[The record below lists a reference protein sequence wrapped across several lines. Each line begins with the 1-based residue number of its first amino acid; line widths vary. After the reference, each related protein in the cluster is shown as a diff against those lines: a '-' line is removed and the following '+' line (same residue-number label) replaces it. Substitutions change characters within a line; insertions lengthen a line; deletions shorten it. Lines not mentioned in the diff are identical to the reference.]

1 MGWKICAI
9 DGLAKSGKTTL
20 ANQFARDLDGIY
32 VVSMADFL
40 LPEAKKRFSVV
51 GKKYD
56 IERLYIQVLEPLLS
70 GIPVRYQKFNWS
82 TGQLNAEYSEIPLG
96 HKVVV
101 EGIYSLDIKLR
112 HAYDFSIFV
121 HTPDHIRSER
131 FSPLDY
137 SRAGADP
144 LNDPEEQL
152 YLAAMDPKGM
162 ATVVI
167 PGEGPLPETKNILA
181 ILGQTRL
188 VPGHSQAA

>member
-20 ANQFARDLDGIY
+20 ANQFARDLDNIY
-32 VVSMADFL
+32 VVSMEDFL
-40 LPEAKKRFSVV
+40 LPEAKRRFSVV
-51 GKKYD
+51 GKRYD

-70 GIPVRYQKFNWS
+70 GIPVRYQKFNRS
-82 TGQLNAEYSEIPLG
+82 TGQLNAQFSEIPLG
-96 HKVVV
+96 HRVVV

-121 HTPDHIRSER
+121 ETSDQIRSER
-131 FSPLDY
+131 FTPLDY
-137 SRAGADP
+137 SRAGVDP
-144 LNDPEEQL
+144 TKDPEEQL
-152 YLAAMDPKGM
+152 YLDAMDPKGM
-162 ATVVI
+162 ASVVI